1 MNLSEYE
8 YKGLMAQAWDVLRGD
23 TSNWSDRTFYL
34 EIIQKSGQPALD
46 IGCGTGR
53 LLLDYLGQGID
64 IDGVDNSPEMI
75 SLCRQKAADLGLS
88 PNLYEQYMETLELP
102 RQYGTILIPSSSLQ
116 LIIDPW
122 LVDQALKRLFD
133 HLLPGGVMAASIMRL
148 WKEGQPLES
157 EWEQTAIREKDGVK
171 FRRVSKSRY
180 ELESECEHT
189 EDLCQMIVADKLVSE
204 ETHRR
209 SPATRSY
216 NQTQARTLFEQAGFR
231 NIQLYS
237 EFTFDPVKQEDTL
250 FVVIGQKPGE
260 V

>member
-1 MNLSEYE
+1 
-8 YKGLMAQAWDVLRGD
+8 MAQAWDVLRGD
-23 TSNWSDRTFYL
+23 TSNWSDRTFFL
-34 EIIQKSGQPALD
+34 EIIQKSGQPVLD

-53 LLLDYLGQGID
+53 LLLDYLQQGID

-133 HLLPGGVMAASIMRL
+133 HQLPGGVMAASIMTL

-157 EWEQTAIREKDGVK
+157 EWDQTAAREKDGVK

-180 ELESECEHT
+180 DPESEYEHT
-189 EDLCQMIVADKLVSE
+189 EDLYQMIVDDKLVSE

-216 NQTQARTLFEQAGFR
+216 NQTQARTLFERAGFR
-231 NIQLYS
+231 NIQLHS
-237 EFTFDPVKQEDTL
+237 EFTVDPVKQDDTL
-250 FVVIGQKPGE
+250 FVVVGQKPGE